1 MAVVTELTMSPSD
14 FPLGELL
21 TVGTTTHIEFERVVP
36 IDRNVVP
43 LFWVWGEN
51 FDDEEFERRLRE
63 SPYVTD
69 LSELDR
75 IEDRVLYLLNWEI
88 PDEAFLEGLQETNG
102 IIRNAHGY
110 DGEDWSFELLF
121 PSYDD
126 LSAFHNYSLDND
138 VGYTLGR
145 VYTLREV
152 GETQP
157 AISLTD
163 DQRDALVLA
172 LQRGYFESPSHV
184 TLDDLAEELDIS
196 QQALSER
203 IRRGN
208 KALLEQTLLG
218 AEDTTDRD

>member
-1 MAVVTELTMSPSD
+1 MAVVTELSMSPSD

-36 IDRNVVP
+36 VGENVVP
-43 LFWVWGEN
+43 LFWAWGED
-51 FDDEEFERRLRE
+51 FDAEEFERRVLD

-75 IEDRVLYLLNWEI
+75 IEDRILYLLNWEI
-88 PDEAFLEGLQETNG
+88 PDEAFLEGLQETDG
-102 IIRNAHGY
+102 IIRTAHGY
-110 DGEDWSFELLF
+110 DGENWSFELLF

-126 LSAFHNYSLDND
+126 LSAFHNYSRDND
-138 VGYTLGR
+138 VDYTLGR

-152 GETQP
+152 GKTQP

-163 DQRDALVLA
+163 EQRDALLLA
-172 LQRGYFESPSHV
+172 LQHGYFESPSHI
-184 TLDDLAEELDIS
+184 TLDDLAKELDIS

-208 KALLEQTLLG
+208 KALLEQTLLD
-218 AEDTTDRD
+218 ADDTTDRG

>member
-1 MAVVTELTMSPSD
+1 MSPRA

-36 IDRNVVP
+36 VGGNVVP
-43 LFWVWGEN
+43 LFWVWGED
-51 FDDEEFERRLRE
+51 FDDNEFERRVRD

-75 IEDRVLYLLNWEI
+75 IEDRILYLMHWEI
-88 PDEAFLEGLQETNG
+88 PDEAFLEGLRETNG

-110 DGEDWSFELLF
+110 DGEEWSFELLF

-126 LSAFHNYSLDND
+126 LSAFHNYSLNND
-138 VGYTLGR
+138 VDYTLGR
-145 VYTLREV
+145 VFTLREV
-152 GETQP
+152 GQTQP
-157 AISLTD
+157 AVSLTD
-163 DQRDALVLA
+163 DQRDALLLA
-172 LQRGYFESPSHV
+172 LQRGYFESPSPV
-184 TLDDLAEELDIS
+184 TLTELAEELDIS

-208 KALLEQTLLG
+208 KALLEQTLLD
-218 AEDTTDRD
+218 AEETPDRE